1 MRSYIKFISALL
13 ILFVTVGTLKAEE
26 TIVRGTINN
35 PYYNTVAI
43 KVTSNKPDSEQSIVT
58 TYLDAENNFYA
69 PIEIHEYVEAYLYNG
84 RDFICKF
91 YLQPGEDLS
100 ISLDINDVHKSLKYD
115 GIYSAKNNFW
125 RSFHQVY
132 PKYISKVYYYHPF
145 SFYTSEDV
153 VEHYQQFGTTED
165 FLRKVENDYYLQKEF
180 LDNYSA
186 NDAVHPDNYKR
197 ILDDFEARWLNN
209 RIVYYYLQQSLMK
222 PDDADISP
230 HLVEFIN
237 SYDKQDLTQLESK
250 EFVNAM
256 MTYLG
261 YLNIVNQKSG
271 PKTTPDDHAQLIK
284 NNFIGS
290 TKYYLMTRLFLKD
303 LSSKNITFWEQNK
316 GQFMDDNFVQE
327 WNLMIDGAYR
337 EIMTTFAGI
346 SNSGFQ
352 LPDASGAMVNLSDYK
367 GQVVYLSFWASW
379 CKPCLT
385 NFSKYAN
392 KKLELEEEGVA
403 FINISID
410 KNREKSIAASYK
422 YDVKGINL
430 YADQQ
435 INKLSEQFNISGL
448 PAYFVIDKNGEV
460 TPYTGDLASVEKE
473 IRLLVKQ

>member
-1 MRSYIKFISALL
+1 MRSYIKFISVILL
-13 ILFVTVGTLKAEE
+13 LLTAFTNVQADE
-26 TIVRGTINN
+26 TMVKGTILN

-43 KVTSNKPDSEQSIVT
+43 KYTSNKPDSEQAIVT
-58 TYLDAENNFYA
+58 TYLDAENNFYV

-91 YLQPGEDLS
+91 FLQPGEELS
-100 ISLDINDVHKSLKYD
+100 IHLDINDVHQSLRYD
-115 GIYSAKNNFW
+115 GIYAAKNNFW

-132 PKYISKVYYYHPF
+132 PKYASKVYYYHPF

-165 FLRKVENDYYLQKEF
+165 YLRKVENDYYLQKDF
-180 LDNYSA
+180 LDSYSST
-186 NDAVHPDNYKR
+186 DAIHPDNYKR

-222 PDDADISP
+222 KEDADISP

-237 SYDKQDLTQLESK
+237 SYDNQDLTQLESK
-250 EFVNAM
+250 EYINAM

-271 PKTTPDDHAQLIK
+271 PKTTPQDHAALIN

-303 LSSKNITFWEQNK
+303 LSSKNITFWEENRF
-316 GQFMDDNFVQE
+316 QFEQDNFVEE
-327 WNLMIDGAYR
+327 WNLMIEGAYR
-337 EIMTTFAGI
+337 EIMATFAGI
-346 SNSGFQ
+346 SNVGFAI
-352 LPDASGAMVNLSDYK
+352 PDASGQLVNLADYK

-385 NFSKYAN
+385 NFSKYATT
-392 KKLELEEEGVA
+392 KDELSEEGVA
-403 FINISID
+403 FLNVSID
-410 KNREKSIAASYK
+410 KNREKAIAASYK
-422 YDVKGINL
+422 HDVQGTNL
-430 YADQQ
+430 YGDQQ

-460 TPYTGDLASVEKE
+460 TPYQGDLGSVEKE
-473 IRLLVKQ
+473 IRELVKQ